1 MSKRIEGQE
10 VQASL
15 SLQNPFEGSSFS
27 MAANPLSSGA
37 AMIGSSARFLEPPF
51 EEQIN
56 RNQPSSSST
65 NPNSKNHRNSS
76 SNQPQYHSQQQVNV
90 SSQATYKSPYHQPTN
105 HDNGGS
111 PQVHTHMSTLPPAPD
126 QHLLGEYNPQPI
138 DIGSTHSAP
147 SKSLSVVTGIFT
159 CWSKSKEKSGSF
171 QHSLASRQPLNK
183 LSAPILLEQTRL
195 QQEALAE
202 TQDTRDMW
210 EWQMEQQQ
218 DITSHEH
225 TLLER
230 NSVENPLKVLP
241 ELMGRSNSVNRS
253 INSTAS
259 VLGQMARTDSKN
271 SFEQGRDGSDDDGNN
286 QKIALMHR
294 RDDPSASGGS
304 IVPAGSESP
313 SWEMQNQ
320 LVSIWQDADLVS
332 AMLLLFESALL
343 RCRAEVAYFCR
354 VYMQQMVLSGY
365 ALIRTLMEME
375 PNTVFARKVHASYAL
390 EAHVHIVMFQ
400 CFESDSFDKS
410 GVTCILNPV
419 ARAAARAEEYVR
431 MKVVDA
437 EDALKAGSKAY
448 DEAFHAYCA
457 AKSEEIMCMFSWMS
471 MGYRSAAERD
481 RFMEAFLRAAKWVWL
496 LHRLAN
502 STHPPMHIFR
512 VGRGHVIDPA
522 YVESVSVPSIGTCP
536 KCPVSSPPKVE
547 FMIMPG
553 FISPSRKIFRCKAYQ
568 HYMCKHN

>member
-10 VQASL
+10 VEAFSSFGSL
-15 SLQNPFEGSSFS
+15 VVQNPFEGSSFS
-27 MAANPLSSGA
+27 MPANPSTSVT
-37 AMIGSSARFLEPPF
+37 IGSSSRFLEPPL
-51 EEQIN
+51 EQEYRN
-56 RNQPSSSST
+56 RPSSSSA
-65 NPNSKNHRNSS
+65 NPNSR
-76 SNQPQYHSQQQVNV
+76 SNKQAHHNQQLQANV
-90 SSQATYKSPYHQPTN
+90 CSHQPTYE
-105 HDNGGS
+105 NGDS
-111 PQVHTHMSTLPPAPD
+111 LQSCTHITTLPPPD
-126 QHLLGEYNPQPI
+126 QHLLREYDPKPVA
-138 DIGSTHSAP
+138 SARLAP
-147 SKSLSVVTGIFT
+147 AKPLSVVTGIFT

-171 QHSLASRQPLNK
+171 QHPLTSRQPLNK
-183 LSAPILLEQTRL
+183 LSAPILLEQARL

-218 DITSHEH
+218 DITSQEH

-259 VLGQMARTDSKN
+259 MLGQVTRTDSRS
-271 SFEQGRDGSDDDGNN
+271 SFEQGREGIDGDEGIN
-286 QKIALMHR
+286 QKVVSVQS
-294 RDDPSASGGS
+294 RDDLSASGS
-304 IVPAGSESP
+304 IMPAGAESP
-313 SWEMQNQ
+313 SWDVHNQ
-320 LVSIWQDADLVS
+320 LTSIWLDADLVS
-332 AMLLLFESALL
+332 AMMLLFESALL

-390 EAHVHIVMFQ
+390 EAHVHTVMFQ

-410 GVTCILNPV
+410 GLTRILDPL
-419 ARAAARAEEYVR
+419 ARATARAEEYVR
-431 MKVVDA
+431 MKGVDA
-437 EDALKAGSKAY
+437 EEALRAGSNSY

-457 AKSEEIMCMFSWMS
+457 AKSEEIMGMFSWMS

-481 RFMEAFLRAAKWVWL
+481 RFMEGFLRAAKWVWL

-522 YVESVSVPSIGTCP
+522 YVESVSVPPIGTCP
-536 KCPVSSPPKVE
+536 KCSASSPPKVE

-568 HYMCKHN
+568 HYICKHN